1 MVARQIIQLIDHFL
15 KINYADDKQASENS
29 NDMRYFD
36 FDRLKQISL
45 GDEVFEKDL
54 LTDYFAD
61 AEQKINI
68 LLELL
73 SAENIKK
80 IVDVAHTL
88 KGSSYSVGAKLIG
101 DEALGIEL
109 SARNDD
115 LGNVEERIPKL
126 SKSIKETKAVLK
138 NKI

>member
-1 MVARQIIQLIDHFL
+1 M
-15 KINYADDKQASENS
+15 
-29 NDMRYFD
+29 
-36 FDRLKQISL
+36 
-45 GDEVFEKDL
+45 
-54 LTDYFAD
+54 
-61 AEQKINI
+61 
-68 LLELL
+68 L